1 METEYLKRWRM
12 ALGGNAADGTGV
24 TLTVEEQRLDSS
36 LEAVYDSD
44 RRGGLGSS
52 APKVSRWLGDI
63 REFFPQTV
71 VQVIQ
76 RDAIKRLHIDSL
88 LTEKEMLATVV
99 PDKVSRWLGDIREFF
114 PQTVVQVIQRDAI
127 KRLHIDSLLTEK
139 EMLATV
145 VPDVHL
151 VATLMSLGRAIPE
164 KNKDMARQVVRK
176 VVDDLLRKLSSP
188 TQQAVTGALN
198 RSARRRNPRYNEID
212 WKTTILKNLKNYQ
225 PQYKTVIPEVRI
237 GYGRKC
243 KALKDIILCLDQ
255 SGSMGTSVV
264 YSGIFG
270 SVLASLPSIPE
281 VRIGY
286 GRKCKALKDIIL
298 CLDQSG
304 SMGTSVVYSGI
315 FGSVLASLPSVS
327 TRMVVFDTS
336 VVDLTDD
343 LQDPVDLLFGVQ
355 LGGGTDIARALTYCQ
370 GVITRPQDT
379 VLVLVTDLYEG
390 GDEKEMRKRFAS
402 IVASGVQLIVL
413 PALNDDVL
421 VLVPDLFEGGDE
433 NEMRMRFASFVAS
446 GVQLIV
452 LPALNDDGAPCYDK
466 RNAEY
471 LAVLGVTKFACTPDK
486 VPYLMAAELSKQDI
500 GMWS

>member
-1 METEYLKRWRM
+1 MEEEYLKRWRLI
-12 ALGGNAADGTGV
+12 LGGNEADGTGI
-24 TLTVEEQRLDSS
+24 TLTPEEQRIDQS

-76 RDAIKRLHIDSL
+76 RDAIKRLNITSL
-88 LTEKEMLATVV
+88 LTEKEML
-99 PDKVSRWLGDIREFF
+99 E
-114 PQTVVQVIQRDAI
+114 
-127 KRLHIDSLLTEK
+127 
-139 EMLATV
+139 TV

-151 VATLMSLGRAIPE
+151 VATLMSLSRVIPE
-164 KNKDMARQVVRK
+164 KNKEMARQVVRK
-176 VVDDLLRKLSSP
+176 VVDELLRKLSAP

-212 WKTTILKNLKNYQ
+212 WKTTITKNLKNYQ
-225 PQYKTVIPEVRI
+225 PEYKTIIPEVRI
-237 GYGRKC
+237 GYGRKR
-243 KALKDIILCLDQ
+243 KAMKDIILCLDQ
-255 SGSMGTSVV
+255 SGSMGTSVI

-270 SVLASLPSIPE
+270 SVLASIPA
-281 VRIGY
+281 VN
-286 GRKCKALKDIIL
+286 
-298 CLDQSG
+298 
-304 SMGTSVVYSGI
+304 
-315 FGSVLASLPSVS
+315 
-327 TRMVVFDTS
+327 TRMVVFDTA

-390 GDEKEMRKRFAS
+390 GDPREMRKKFIS
-402 IVASGVQLIVL
+402 
-413 PALNDDVL
+413 L
-421 VLVPDLFEGGDE
+421 V
-433 NEMRMRFASFVAS
+433 NS

-452 LPALNDDGAPCYDK
+452 LPALNDDGAPSYDK
-466 RNAEY
+466 NHAEF
-471 LAVLGVTKFACTPDK
+471 LANIGVPTFACTPDK
-486 VPYLMAAELSKQDI
+486 FPDLMAAALSKQDI
-500 GMWS
+500 GMWVSQNVKST

>member
-1 METEYLKRWRM
+1 MEEEYLKRWRLI
-12 ALGGNAADGTGV
+12 LGGNEADGTGI
-24 TLTVEEQRLDSS
+24 TLTQEEQRIDQS

-76 RDAIKRLHIDSL
+76 RDAIKRLNITSL
-88 LTEKEMLATVV
+88 LTEKEML
-99 PDKVSRWLGDIREFF
+99 E
-114 PQTVVQVIQRDAI
+114 
-127 KRLHIDSLLTEK
+127 
-139 EMLATV
+139 TV

-151 VATLMSLGRAIPE
+151 VATLMSLSRVIPE

-176 VVDDLLRKLSSP
+176 VVDELLRKLSAP

-212 WKTTILKNLKNYQ
+212 WKTPITKNLKNYQ
-225 PQYKTVIPEVRI
+225 PEYKTIIPEVRI
-237 GYGRKC
+237 GYGRKR
-243 KALKDIILCLDQ
+243 KAMKDIILCLDQ
-255 SGSMGTSVV
+255 SGSMGTSVI

-270 SVLASLPSIPE
+270 SVLASIP
-281 VRIGY
+281 
-286 GRKCKALKDIIL
+286 A
-298 CLDQSG
+298 
-304 SMGTSVVYSGI
+304 
-315 FGSVLASLPSVS
+315 VS
-327 TRMVVFDTS
+327 TRMVVFDTT

-390 GDEKEMRKRFAS
+390 GDAREMRKKFVS
-402 IVASGVQLIVL
+402 
-413 PALNDDVL
+413 L
-421 VLVPDLFEGGDE
+421 V
-433 NEMRMRFASFVAS
+433 NS

-452 LPALNDDGAPCYDK
+452 LPALNDDGAPSYDK
-466 RNAEY
+466 SHAEF
-471 LAVLGVTKFACTPDK
+471 LANIGVPTFACTPDK
-486 VPYLMAAELSKQDI
+486 FPDLMAAALSKQDI
-500 GMWS
+500 GMWISQNIKST